1 MWALLIVFILLLIIG
16 APIGIALGAASV
28 IFIIFYSHMD
38 PVFVPSSFL
47 FFMHHYTIMA
57 VPFFIYAGFLM
68 ERTGIIKQLF
78 GLSEALL
85 SWLPGGFGVATL
97 FACVIFA
104 AITGSSVAEA
114 SAMTIIALP
123 EMKKRGYSIPFA
135 AGIICC
141 GGTLGLLIPPSL
153 SLLMFGV
160 VTETSV
166 VKLFFAGFIPGF
178 IMAGLLMAAVIFIGW
193 RKRLETG
200 RFDLQGVLVNL
211 KASIPGLAFP
221 IIVLGGLYGGLF
233 TPTEAGAAA
242 CGYALIYGALAQRK
256 KFFKE
261 LIPATVQAVRLTSV
275 VFFLLGSVGIFQAVA
290 ANEYW
295 PQKMADAVTAMNLS
309 PLTFLFG
316 YMILILILGCFL
328 DGMAM
333 ILLTVP
339 VVFPIAQA
347 LDIDPLHLGILM
359 TINIELGVITPPVG
373 FNLYAVSGI
382 GRIPV
387 NLVLKGA
394 APFFFI
400 MLAFLVFMIFM
411 PGLTSW
417 LPDLIFKPI
426 QFGGG

>member
-1 MWALLIVFILLLIIG
+1 MWVLLILFILLLVAG

-28 IFIIFYSHMD
+28 VFLIFYTTMD
-38 PVFVPSSFL
+38 PVFIPSSFL

-78 GLSEALL
+78 DLSESLL

-97 FACVIFA
+97 GCCVIFA

-114 SAMTIIALP
+114 SAMTVIALP
-123 EMKKRGYSIPFA
+123 EMLKRGYKPSLA
-135 AGIICC
+135 AGIICS

-178 IMAGLLMAAVIFIGW
+178 VLAGCLMLAVIIIGW
-193 RKRLETG
+193 RKKLATG
-200 RFDLQGVLVNL
+200 RFEFQAFTKSLRVS
-211 KASIPGLAFP
+211 APGLGFP
-221 IIVLGGLYGGLF
+221 VIVLGGLYGGLF

-242 CGYALIYGALAQRK
+242 CGYALIYGSLSRRK
-256 KFFKE
+256 AFFKD

-275 VFFLLGSVGIFQAVA
+275 VFFLLGSVGVFQGIA

-295 PQKMADAVTAMNLS
+295 PQKMADAVTAMDLS
-309 PLTFLFG
+309 PLAFLFG
-316 YMILILILGCFL
+316 YMVLILILGCFL

-339 VVFPIAQA
+339 VVFPIAEN
-347 LDIDPLHLGILM
+347 LGIDPLHLGILM

-373 FNLYAVSGI
+373 FNLYAVSGL

-387 NLVLKGA
+387 NQVLLGT

-400 MLAFLVFMIFM
+400 MLAFLVLVIFL
-411 PGLTSW
+411 PGLTTW
-417 LPDLIFKPI
+417 LPDLIFQPI
-426 QFGGG
+426 QFG

>member
-1 MWALLIVFILLLIIG
+1 MWVLLILFILLLVAG

-28 IFIIFYSHMD
+28 VFLIFYTTMD
-38 PVFVPSSFL
+38 PVFIPSSFL

-78 GLSEALL
+78 DLSESLL

-97 FACVIFA
+97 GCCVIFA

-114 SAMTIIALP
+114 SAMTVIALP
-123 EMKKRGYSIPFA
+123 EMLKRGYKPSLA
-135 AGIICC
+135 AGIICS

-178 IMAGLLMAAVIFIGW
+178 LLAGCLMLAVIIIGW
-193 RKRLETG
+193 RKKLATG
-200 RFDLQGVLVNL
+200 RFEFQAFTKSLRVS
-211 KASIPGLAFP
+211 APGLGFP
-221 IIVLGGLYGGLF
+221 VIVLGGLYGGLF

-242 CGYALIYGALAQRK
+242 CGYALIYGSLSRRK
-256 KFFKE
+256 AFFKD

-275 VFFLLGSVGIFQAVA
+275 VFFLLGSVGVFQGIA

-295 PQKMADAVTAMNLS
+295 PQKMADAVTAMDLS
-309 PLTFLFG
+309 PLAFLFG
-316 YMILILILGCFL
+316 YMVLILILGCFL

-339 VVFPIAQA
+339 VVFPIAEN
-347 LDIDPLHLGILM
+347 LGIDPLHLGILM

-373 FNLYAVSGI
+373 FNLYAVSGL

-387 NLVLKGA
+387 NQVLLGT
-394 APFFFI
+394 APFFCI
-400 MLAFLVFMIFM
+400 MLAFLVLVIFL
-411 PGLTSW
+411 PGLTTW
-417 LPDLIFKPI
+417 LPDLIFQPI
-426 QFGGG
+426 QFG

>member
-1 MWALLIVFILLLIIG
+1 MFLLLILFFLLLIIG

-28 IFIIFYSHMD
+28 AFLIFYTSMD

-57 VPFFIYAGFLM
+57 VPFFIYSGFLM
-68 ERTGIIKQLF
+68 ERTGIVKQLF
-78 GLSEALL
+78 NLSESLL

-114 SAMTIIALP
+114 SAMTVIALP
-123 EMKKRGYSIPFA
+123 EMKRRGYPVPFA

-160 VTETSV
+160 VTDTSV
-166 VKLFFAGFIPGF
+166 AKLFFAGFIPGF
-178 IMAGLLMAAVIFIGW
+178 ILAGILVIATIFMGW
-193 RKRLETG
+193 KLKLETG
-200 RFDLQGVLVNL
+200 RFDLKGVLFNL
-211 KASIPGLAFP
+211 KRSLAGLGFP
-221 IIVLGGLYGGLF
+221 VIVLGGLYGGFF

-242 CGYALIYGALAQRK
+242 CGYALIYGTLVHRK
-256 KFFKE
+256 GFLKE
-261 LIPATVQAVRLTSV
+261 LIPATIQAVRLTSV

-295 PQKMADAVTAMNLS
+295 PQKMADVVSAMKLS
-309 PLTFLFG
+309 PLMFIFG
-316 YMILILILGCFL
+316 YMILLLILGCFL

-339 VVFPIAQA
+339 VIFPIARA
-347 LDIDPLHLGILM
+347 LQIDPLHLGILI

-382 GRIPV
+382 GQVPV
-387 NLVLKGA
+387 NEVLRGA
-394 APFFFI
+394 APFF
-400 MLAFLVFMIFM
+400 MLMLIFLIFMVFM
-411 PGLTSW
+411 PQLCTW
-417 LPDLIFKPI
+417 LPNLIFKPI
-426 QFGGG
+426 AFGT